1 MSHFTKI
8 RIELKEKVHIKTAL
22 QELGY
27 GVTENAL
34 LEGYG
39 NKKTKVDI
47 LAEKP
52 GVKFGLNYQDDV
64 YELTADWYLN
74 KEKEQSVISGLKQK
88 YAFVCV
94 KEQVEKMYGYRIE
107 NVVHEPNGNIRIQVE
122 NYL

>member
-1 MSHFTKI
+1 MSHFTRI
-8 RIELKEKVHIKTAL
+8 RIELKEKEQIKKAL

-27 GVTENAL
+27 KIKENAVL
-34 LEGYG
+34 TGYG
-39 NKKTKVDI
+39 NRKTKAEI

-52 GVKFGLNYQDDV
+52 GVTFGLNCQNGA

-74 KEKEQSVISGLKQK
+74 QEKEHTVISELKQQ

-107 NVVHEPNGNIRIQVE
+107 NIAKDENGNIRILVE
-122 NYL
+122 NCL